1 MFPSTRMVSLSAIHP
16 NPCGP
21 SATPIRINPTIL
33 GTCNRL
39 QTKGVMNITP
49 ITKANIANEEVI

>member
-1 MFPSTRMVSLSAIHP
+1 MVSLSAIHP